1 MARMRLQKYLYPYI
15 KEKDPGTAFTP
26 NLVRRWALSGVI
38 PCHEIGNKKLY
49 NLDDLDRLLDN
60 PEMLSERLEQAKEN
74 SERGKIR
81 KIS

>member
-1 MARMRLQKYLYPYI
+1 MTRMRLQKDLYPYI

-49 NLDDLDRLLDN
+49 DLDDLDRLLDN
-60 PEMLSERLEQAKEN
+60 PEMLREKINQVNQQS
-74 SERGKIR
+74 GHGGIR